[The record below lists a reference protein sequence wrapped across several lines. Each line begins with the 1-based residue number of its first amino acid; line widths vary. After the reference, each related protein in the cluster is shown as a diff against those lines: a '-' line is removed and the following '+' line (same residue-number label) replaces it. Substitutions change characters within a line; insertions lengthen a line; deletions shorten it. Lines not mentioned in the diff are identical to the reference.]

1 MTHCCFNSLIVLLLG
16 SILLISA
23 IEFCMSARPRCSA
36 WAFISDV
43 EDEDDT
49 WCIDDVVVEL
59 LDEEL

>member
-1 MTHCCFNSLIVLLLG
+1 MLLG